1 VNLRLTFGAYDTR
14 CATEASVREIL
25 RGDPIF
31 SGRRAGRREREAI
44 DSIVRIDIADAAHW
58 NIPDLRGCEATSYA
72 LDRRDGVQREN
83 GCSASSLYQLIGGG
97 AKNGNG
103 LNLISIQRQ
112 QRFLIAQQN
121 NAMGGK
127 QTSSFAM
134 RSFRNSMGLSVVI
147 K

>member
-1 VNLRLTFGAYDTR
+1 
-14 CATEASVREIL
+14 
-25 RGDPIF
+25 
-31 SGRRAGRREREAI
+31 
-44 DSIVRIDIADAAHW
+44 VRIDKADAAHW

-83 GCSASSLYQLIGGG
+83 GCSASSLYELIGGG

-103 LNLISIQRQ
+103 LNLIAIQRQ
-112 QRFLIAQQN
+112 QRFLIAQQD

-147 K
+147 KLGPTGSSLHIDGAAVHRSVSSSRCHL